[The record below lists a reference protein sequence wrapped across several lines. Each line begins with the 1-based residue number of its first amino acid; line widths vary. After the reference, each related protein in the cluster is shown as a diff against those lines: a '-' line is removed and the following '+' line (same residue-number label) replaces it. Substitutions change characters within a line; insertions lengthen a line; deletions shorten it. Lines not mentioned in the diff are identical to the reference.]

1 MRLWGYVSIAVG
13 AEDSTV
19 RLVRTGQITGGNT
32 MKFQEIPISALEGF
46 CIGQTENVEA
56 GTGLTVIGCKDGMF
70 AGLAHDGYA
79 RKKK

>member
-1 MRLWGYVSIAVG
+1 
-13 AEDSTV
+13 
-19 RLVRTGQITGGNT
+19 

-70 AGLAHDGYA
+70 AGLAHDGDA